1 MRNDVLIKHS
11 VILLQLFTA
20 EDVLSFKSDIEAALK
35 HMLKVRSRNKDVALI
50 KQHFTLLLEE
60 NFDDIFPRT
69 VTAAEAEADDDSRL
83 SKKRARLSDSDV
95 VDDSVSKKGSRVI
108 KKESEED
115 HASSSTAAKLT
126 YNQKV
131 HHLPHLSCSVLFF
144 DCCIIT
150 LCFISVCLLNHIIKV
165 GLVINRNLSPCL
177 HTTPW

>member
-1 MRNDVLIKHS
+1 MHPASENRLSDEAFFS
-11 VILLQLFTA
+11 LLQFFNA

-69 VTAAEAEADDDSRL
+69 SIAAEAEDDDESRL
-83 SKKRARLSDSDV
+83 SKKRARLSDSDAA
-95 VDDSVSKKGSRVI
+95 DDSVSKKLSRVV

-115 HASSSTAAKLT
+115 HGSSSTAAKVT

-131 HHLPHLSCSVLFF
+131 QIHRNCPVLSFHFSVL
-144 DCCIIT
+144 
-150 LCFISVCLLNHIIKV
+150 
-165 GLVINRNLSPCL
+165 
-177 HTTPW
+177 